1 MGERN
6 QGKLGK
12 KGLGNLGSG
21 ILSNHK
27 KGGISSIPPLMGWL
41 GCAERMQ
48 VQDFTSRQFTGKLLA
63 VDLGVAVSSFG
74 MHRQFIWKSCAR
86 CWS

>member
-21 ILSNHK
+21 ILGVHK
-27 KGGISSIPPLMGWL
+27 NLGHLQRATRYTKRETETQFYLHFCRVLVSRVKRRKGDWVKGTKGNWEKRVL
-41 GCAERMQ
+41 GTW
-48 VQDFTSRQFTGKLLA
+48 VL
-63 VDLGVAVSSFG
+63 
-74 MHRQFIWKSCAR
+74 
-86 CWS
+86 